1 MAPLHFRHLDLNLL
15 RVFDAVMSEGSLTR
29 AADKLALTQPAVS
42 NALRRLREALGDE
55 LLVRQ
60 GQGMTPTPRAQTL
73 WPAVREALTQ
83 LQTVLAPGEFDPATA
98 TNLFTLAMADATAG
112 TLIPPMVPL
121 LEREAPGVSLRVLP
135 LSTRDPRALLNAE
148 EADLAVGYFPAPL
161 AELHAERQAGR
172 IGTFDSHRLYDGNYV
187 CVMRHGHPLSTPGA
201 LTLDSFCAARHLL
214 VSFTGR
220 PYGFVDEALTALG
233 RQRRIVLIVN
243 QFFTAGR
250 VVADTD
256 MLTVLPR
263 HFVPFTGLPL
273 AERPLPLPMPM
284 VHVDAL
290 WRRRSAQPA
299 ACRWLLDTLTR
310 AAQQAF
316 GIPPLPLPPQNLSQI
331 DR

>member
-121 LEREAPGVSLRVLP
+121 LEQELGFALCEAVI
-135 LSTRDPRALLNAE
+135 E
-148 EADLAVGYFPAPL
+148 
-161 AELHAERQAGR
+161 
-172 IGTFDSHRLYDGNYV
+172 I
-187 CVMRHGHPLSTPGA
+187 
-201 LTLDSFCAARHLL
+201 
-214 VSFTGR
+214 
-220 PYGFVDEALTALG
+220 
-233 RQRRIVLIVN
+233 
-243 QFFTAGR
+243 
-250 VVADTD
+250 
-256 MLTVLPR
+256 
-263 HFVPFTGLPL
+263 
-273 AERPLPLPMPM
+273 ERP
-284 VHVDAL
+284 
-290 WRRRSAQPA
+290 Q
-299 ACRWLLDTLTR
+299 
-310 AAQQAF
+310 
-316 GIPPLPLPPQNLSQI
+316 
-331 DR
+331 